1 MMGSLEFNQF
11 KTLMK
16 KRNLKVLLKAKYLSM
31 IEKRRICLDKSIKI
45 IKKTNEKCHLKNIQ
59 AIQ

>member
-1 MMGSLEFNQF
+1 MMGSLKFNQF

-16 KRNLKVLLKAKYLSM
+16 KRNLKALLKAKYLSM
-31 IEKRRICLDKSIKI
+31 KIKRRICFDKNIKI
-45 IKKTNEKCHLKNIQ
+45 IKKTNRKFHLKNIQ